1 MCRQDMTDRSRSAIQ
16 YAKALETH
24 HSFCLIVCQNSN
36 QAALSVPGILFDG
49 TDIMYMDW
57 QSCYSRHAVTTLNFT
72 RLQWIVPSSWSFS
85 EFSRLQKTFLV
96 SYSVSEFQ
104 SSTDNL
110 SLELFSLRI
119 SVVHRGRFPSL
130 IQSKSFQSSTVD
142 RSLQFFSLRI
152 SVVYRGPFPLGTQP
166 QNFSRVQRTFPL
178 SYLVS
183 EFQSRSL
190 ELLSLRTAVVCS
202 GSSP

>member
-104 SSTDNL
+104 SFTEDV
-110 SLELFSLRI
+110 SLHSFSLRVF
-119 SVVHRGRFPSL
+119 SRLQWTVPFNSL
-130 IQSKSFQSSTVD
+130 VSEFQSFTED
-142 RSLQFFSLRI
+142 LSLQAHSLRI
-152 SVVYRGPFPLGTQP
+152 SVVYKGPFP
-166 QNFSRVQRTFPL
+166 
-178 SYLVS
+178 
-183 EFQSRSL
+183 
-190 ELLSLRTAVVCS
+190 
-202 GSSP
+202 